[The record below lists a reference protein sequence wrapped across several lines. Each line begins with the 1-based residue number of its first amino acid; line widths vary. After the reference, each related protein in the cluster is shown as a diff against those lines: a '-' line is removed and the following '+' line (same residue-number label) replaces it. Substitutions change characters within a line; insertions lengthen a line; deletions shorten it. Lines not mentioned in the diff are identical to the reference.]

1 MASTL
6 KKQVLYAADGKTIA
20 EVDFFAANGKTL
32 VEADKYAQGKLQSST
47 QYLADGKTVS
57 EVDTFTWSGNHIA
70 SITEWL
76 PLSSQR
82 ITASFDAAGQIKEL
96 DLSTLDKNGNV
107 LETDKVSPL
116 GIVFEVD
123 RYTGGHLSSVSTFDK
138 LGELS
143 AVSVFGADGKTVTEV
158 DTYKYGTMPFHPVSE
173 SRADGSGKVFEIDY
187 FDYAGHLVSISHPGS
202 GTTTITPSQPPAVTT
217 PTVATPGW
225 NQSAGFGEI
234 DVLKAVTAALG
245 KNVQDVSASSYIQA
259 QWDLVAAHFQ
269 DAWTAGLTGKG
280 VVIADVDTG
289 IDLKNASVAR
299 NLSQYDW
306 NFVSNSSNVQDDNG
320 HGTCTASEMIAAN
333 DGKGV
338 TGAAYDA
345 QLMVLKALDAKG
357 AGTDAN
363 IVAAINYAVVHG
375 ANVINLSLG
384 GTTPDASLE
393 TALKNAASHGVI
405 VCIAAGN
412 DGGSSPDYPAHYAQT
427 IADCI
432 AVGATQ
438 ASGSGF
444 AMASFSDKAGS
455 TTAYNFVD
463 APGVGIKGYGLGNAI
478 YNWSGTS
485 MATPLVAAEV
495 ADLLSAHTGL
505 TVDQIVQDVVHGTV
519 SLVGLPPATVA

>member
-1 MASTL
+1 VVA
-6 KKQVLYAADGKTIA
+6 
-20 EVDFFAANGKTL
+20 
-32 VEADKYAQGKLQSST
+32 
-47 QYLADGKTVS
+47 
-57 EVDTFTWSGNHIA
+57 
-70 SITEWL
+70 
-76 PLSSQR
+76 
-82 ITASFDAAGQIKEL
+82 
-96 DLSTLDKNGNV
+96 
-107 LETDKVSPL
+107 
-116 GIVFEVD
+116 
-123 RYTGGHLSSVSTFDK
+123 
-138 LGELS
+138 
-143 AVSVFGADGKTVTEV
+143 
-158 DTYKYGTMPFHPVSE
+158 
-173 SRADGSGKVFEIDY
+173 
-187 FDYAGHLVSISHPGS
+187 
-202 GTTTITPSQPPAVTT
+202 T
-217 PTVATPGW
+217 PTVAASGW

-245 KNVQDVSASSYIQA
+245 KNVQEVATPSSIQG
-259 QWDLVAAHFQ
+259 QWDLGALHFQ
-269 DAWTAGLTGKG
+269 DAWAAGLTGKG
-280 VVIADVDTG
+280 VVIADIDTG
-289 IDLKNASVAR
+289 IDLKNVSLTR

-306 NFVSNSSNVQDDNG
+306 NFLSNSANVQDDNG
-320 HGTCTASEMIAAN
+320 HGTCTASEMVAAN

-357 AGTDAN
+357 AGTDTN
-363 IVAAINYAVVHG
+363 IIAAINYAVAHG

-384 GTTPDASLE
+384 GAIPNASLE
-393 TALKNAASHGVI
+393 AALKNASSHGVI

-412 DGGSSPDYPAHYAQT
+412 DGSSTPDYPAHYAQT

-463 APGVGIKGYGLGNAI
+463 APGVGIKGYGLGGAI

-495 ADLLSAHTGL
+495 ADILSAHTGL

-519 SLVGLPPATVA
+519 SLVGLPAVAVT